1 MFAPPTV
8 KAQPGETSSAAIH
21 RTPRGSGV
29 RILPAFD
36 ALRGPSGD
44 FSKIPVFS
52 PGRLQAKLKVGAVD
66 DPLEDEADR
75 VADQVTRMPGPVQ
88 TGRVGPEG
96 SEQTAAPP
104 IVQEVLASH
113 GQPLDPATR
122 VFVESRFD
130 RDFSDVRVH
139 ADAKAAKSA
148 DAVNALAYTVGHHI
162 AFGAGQYEPGTEYG
176 RKLMAHELTHVMQQA
191 PAGSRSATPRLQR
204 RVVGIA
210 GRASDIEFTVGRE
223 ISVAL
228 AKKAKGAAAGG
239 ITPAELGDL
248 HQAALGDGTV
258 SDDERMFLA
267 GLLEADNAAA
277 VAAMTVTPG
286 SVVTFSIPSIRPHLD
301 QVKDIGRATPDP
313 EVTKELKAAYDE
325 YFDNFNPHMRAAR
338 DAAIKQIHKLAGPA
352 WRKQAD
358 AVIALS
364 TLWAGETLVA
374 MIAAA
379 SDSTPGDMVMA
390 GAVYAIAAQAS
401 HPLVA
406 DLKAGRIKVDQLPS
420 PVTGGDF
427 AHYTSSGGGEGG
439 EKGDTIYVH
448 KDFDVNNL
456 AHRRAVIHELE
467 HALDD
472 KSTTARHWRPAK
484 HDDAEVRAYRAGSRY
499 TLERLAVLQDRV
511 KSAARM
517 GEEKQRQAAEQALQ
531 KAIGE
536 LAAQFHPIH
545 LVGLALEAHR
555 NLPLYEMLVVS
566 VNAAA
571 PAAKR
576 ADTTRLAKLLSDPV
590 AVVEAELRDRIRDEL
605 ELKKPDGTID
615 PVKNQGRFDALS
627 GESVLDTID
636 LPRQ

>member
-1 MFAPPTV
+1 MFASPTA
-8 KAQPGETSSAAIH
+8 KAQSRATSSAAIN
-21 RTPRGSGV
+21 RTPGDSGV
-29 RILPAFD
+29 RALPAFD
-36 ALRGPSGD
+36 ALRGPSGE

-52 PGRLQAKLKVGAVD
+52 AGRLQAKLKVGAVD
-66 DPLEDEADR
+66 DPLEHEADR
-75 VADQVTRMPGPVQ
+75 VADQVMRTPAPVQ
-88 TGRVGPEG
+88 TKRIGPEG
-96 SEQTAAPP
+96 SGQIAAPP
-104 IVQEVLASH
+104 IVQEVLASR
-113 GQPLDPATR
+113 GQPLDMAIR
-122 VFVESRFD
+122 AFVEPCFG
-130 RDFSDVRVH
+130 RDFSDVRIH

-148 DAVNALAYTVGHHI
+148 HAVNALAYTVGHHI
-162 AFGAGQYEPGTEYG
+162 AFGAGQYEPGTESG
-176 RKLMAHELTHVMQQA
+176 RKLMVHELTHVTQQA
-191 PAGSRSATPRLQR
+191 TAGSRSATRLLQR
-204 RVVGIA
+204 RVIGVA
-210 GRASDIEFTVGRE
+210 GHASDIEFTVGKE
-223 ISVAL
+223 IPVAL
-228 AKKAKGAAAGG
+228 AKKAKAAAAGG
-239 ITPAELGDL
+239 ITPVQLGNL
-248 HQAALGDGTV
+248 REVALADGTV

-277 VAAMTVTPG
+277 VAAMTATPG
-286 SVVTFSIPSIRPHLD
+286 SAVTFSVPSIRPHMD

-406 DLKAGRIKVDQLPS
+406 DLKAGRIKVDQLPGS
-420 PVTGGDF
+420 
-427 AHYTSSGGGEGG
+427 AKGGEFAYYKSDGGG
-439 EKGDTIYVH
+439 EKGDTIYLYS
-448 KDFDVNNL
+448 DFDVNNL

-472 KSTTARHWRPAK
+472 KSTTARHWRPSK

-517 GEEKQRQAAEQALQ
+517 GEDKERQAATKALE

-545 LVGLALEAHR
+545 LIGLALEAHR
-555 NLPLYEMLVVS
+555 NLPLYQMLVVS

-571 PAAKR
+571 PAAQQMEGM
-576 ADTTRLAKLLSDPV
+576 RLAKLLSDPV
-590 AVVEAELRDRIRDEL
+590 DVVEAELRDRIQDEL

-615 PVKNQGRFDALS
+615 PVKNRGRFDALS